1 MIYES
6 EWDGF
11 VMQSQSGIA
20 EALYAAGVDCTVRS
34 QGEPD
39 PVDDALFAP
48 DHVPQRTGDM
58 ERNPH
63 GAASH

>member
-1 MIYES
+1 
-6 EWDGF
+6 
-11 VMQSQSGIA
+11 MQSQSGIS

-39 PVDDALFAP
+39 PVDDALCALDHAP
-48 DHVPQRTGDM
+48 QWTGDM

>member
-1 MIYES
+1 MVYES

-11 VMQSQSGIA
+11 VMQSQSGIS
-20 EALYAAGVDCTVRS
+20 EALYAAGVDCSVRS

-39 PVDDALFAP
+39 FVDDAVPAP
-48 DHVPQRTGDM
+48 EHVLRQTDDM